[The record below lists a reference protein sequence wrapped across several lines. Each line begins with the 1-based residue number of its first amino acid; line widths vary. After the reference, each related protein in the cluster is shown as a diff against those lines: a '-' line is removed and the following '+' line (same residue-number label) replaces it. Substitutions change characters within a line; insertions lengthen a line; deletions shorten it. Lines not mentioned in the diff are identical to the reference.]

1 VKLLSSFAGYAVL
14 VIIILSLAGCATVQ
28 VTSKTPERYLE
39 IGMASYY
46 AHKFHGRST
55 ASGDIYDENRL
66 TVAHR
71 TLPFGTLLRVTNLS
85 NNKSVILKVNDRG
98 PQDSNRIIDV
108 SYKAAQQLY
117 FVQEGTAKVRVEV
130 VERNRP

>member
-1 VKLLSSFAGYAVL
+1 M
-14 VIIILSLAGCATVQ
+14 IITLSLAGCASIQ
-28 VTSKTPERYLE
+28 VTSKTPKPSLE

-55 ASGDIYDENRL
+55 ASGEIYDENRL
-66 TVAHR
+66 TAAHR
-71 TLPFGTLLRVTNLS
+71 TLPFGTLLRVTNLR